1 MKKERTKPDSY
12 RATIDPAELPT
23 WEPDM
28 PAEWT
33 EPVDHGDGLEKSK
46 QIAEDAL
53 KRSQWKRRGAM
64 VLNGVISLVARVTKI
79 PELNNLKLKMESN
92 MKRVKPYL
100 KQLSTW
106 EGAAAILGAVGVT
119 IYPEAIVEIVAGV
132 FVIIGGIEMWK
143 KEAEDE

>member
-1 MKKERTKPDSY
+1 MKKKRTRPDSH

-28 PAEWT
+28 PAEWI
-33 EPVDHGDGLEKSK
+33 EEVDEGKGLQRAKE
-46 QIAEDAL
+46 IAEDAL
-53 KRSQWKRRGAM
+53 KRSEWKRRGAM
-64 VLNGVISLVARVTKI
+64 ALNVAIGVVARVTGVK
-79 PELNNLKLKMESN
+79 ELNNLKLKTEKP

-100 KQLSTW
+100 KQKSTW
-106 EGAAAILGAVGVT
+106 EGVAAILGAVGVT
-119 IYPEAIVEIVAGV
+119 IYPGAIVEIVAGV